1 MGYWL
6 IGTLSLSHPLR
17 PPRCLPQP
25 RQIRLDFPCLTEVH
39 QIKGAVTNSIISST
53 CTRIEPP
60 VAGVAITIDRT
71 RVRGPVWRGIESERS
86 DCRSQRYCVRAPGM
100 RVLHSGR
107 GRVPVLRRVRVRD
120 ALLYVC
126 YRHTG
131 SSKITAHLFDYSHG
145 GARASFQGEPLYGLH
160 DCQSVRTM
168 TFPDLSWRTA

>member
-6 IGTLSLSHPLR
+6 ICTLSLSHPLR

-86 DCRSQRYCVRAPGM
+86 DCRNRRFVLCKSSWNVCSVFRSRESWSCSYATVTMVQSYEEYESWTRYYTCVIDTPG
-100 RVLHSGR
+100 
-107 GRVPVLRRVRVRD
+107 P
-120 ALLYVC
+120 
-126 YRHTG
+126 
-131 SSKITAHLFDYSHG
+131 
-145 GARASFQGEPLYGLH
+145 AR
-160 DCQSVRTM
+160 
-168 TFPDLSWRTA
+168 